1 MGNKCD
7 LPWQA
12 EAPAG
17 VTEYRVVSED
27 EGKQL
32 VETLKNDG
40 AKASY
45 IETSAKSDINID
57 ELFIQ
62 LTKQMYAAAS
72 DQLMA
77 ENAAASATAAITAA
91 ADAAHK
97 KPIKSKNG
105 GCAIL

>member
-1 MGNKCD
+1 MKGSELPPFIIVGNKCD

-62 LTKQMYAAAS
+62 LTKQMY
-72 DQLMA
+72 L
-77 ENAAASATAAITAA
+77 
-91 ADAAHK
+91 HK